1 MKDPGLMLGCLWQFG
16 QISFKKNGRKEHS
29 RVAYDLYGGMSRGVK
44 NEVQRAIGLWISRL
58 LQQKFQR
65 LLGQVS
71 EARWVLFCTKTP

>member
-1 MKDPGLMLGCLWQFG
+1 
-16 QISFKKNGRKEHS
+16 
-29 RVAYDLYGGMSRGVK
+29 MSRGVK